1 MLTFRMDE
9 TNFAQGEREG
19 LRITTGA
26 GLKVDFDEFASDGEA
41 LGLWHLH
48 NGGCQGEGT
57 GLEDASGGGHDLTN
71 YGAESVE
78 DGYRFIHA
86 DDDYMDA
93 AFASQPERS
102 KLTLEC
108 WVRDWNVPVGTPGT
122 IAAYFMDDNSI
133 WLFARQ
139 QANPA
144 SSQIQLREYIGSALV
159 GSAVWGGSGVH
170 DLLISSDPWHIAAVL
185 NADEGWLRLYV
196 KGLQR
201 AIDAVDI
208 VALPIGDYTLSLGR
222 YTSPATGT
230 TYYLDGILDEVRLS
244 SSARYASDFSIHRLR
259 ASGTFTSP
267 TFDAVRLQ
275 ADWLDLVP
283 EQEIPDG
290 CQVVWE
296 VRAADETDAFG
307 YPQAL
312 WQAYSGD
319 PSTLPD
325 GRYFQWRATLSA
337 SADRTVSPL
346 LASVEARASEAGYDL
361 YRAIGPGPEALGY
374 NVPFARVGPG
384 VTQTE
389 TAALDPDAVHWF
401 GIRPVDVDGVESPV
415 TQCEA
420 RLELD
425 ESGQRVPD
433 RPTGVLDLD
442 ARALP
447 LGAVRLSWRYRIGIT
462 GVVPQAFKIFGDGG
476 SGTINYDSP
485 LGEVPYVAGRAWYTG
500 IVEAL
505 AGGVEHQ
512 LAVRA
517 VAAGDVW
524 DEQPAVVCVTPD
536 ATPPTEVDA
545 LEAETIL

>member
-26 GLKVDFDEFASDGEA
+26 GLKVDFDEFASDGDA

-78 DGYRFIHA
+78 DGYRFTEPPGY
-86 DDDYMDA
+86 YMDA
-93 AFASQPERS
+93 SVGGGAER
-102 KLTLEC
+102 TEATVEC
-108 WVRDWNVPVGTPGT
+108 WIRDFRDNSTEWGAYVATWFESGGNHGRLAFRLAFGAPATLRVQSLYVDSDGVEHAFIAGLEGWYLAPEPFHVAVCVTVGGNLELFINGESRGA
-122 IAAYFMDDNSI
+122 IAA
-133 WLFARQ
+133 
-139 QANPA
+139 
-144 SSQIQLREYIGSALV
+144 G
-159 GSAVWGGSGVH
+159 AVSFSP
-170 DLLISSDPWHIAAVL
+170 DSLC
-185 NADEGWLRLYV
+185 
-196 KGLQR
+196 
-201 AIDAVDI
+201 
-208 VALPIGDYTLSLGR
+208 LGR
-222 YTSPATGT
+222 HYSGYTG
-230 TYYLDGILDEVRLS
+230 YDFDGVLDEVRIS
-244 SSARYASDFSIHRLR
+244 KVVRYASDFTIRRLV
-259 ASGTFTSP
+259 ASGIYTSP

-283 EQEIPDG
+283 EQEVPDG
-290 CQVVWE
+290 CQVAWE

-337 SADRTVSPL
+337 SAERTVSPL
-346 LASVEARASEAGYDL
+346 LASVEAQASEAGYDL
-361 YRAIGPGPEALGY
+361 YRAIGPGPEALDY

-389 TAALDPDAVHWF
+389 TAALEPDAVHWF
-401 GIRPVDVDGVESPV
+401 GVRPVDVGGVESPV
-415 TQCEA
+415 AQCEA

-433 RPTGVLDLD
+433 RPAGVLDLD
-442 ARALP
+442 ARARP

-462 GVVPQAFKIFGDGG
+462 GVVPPAFKIFGDGG

-485 LGEVPYVAGRAWYTG
+485 LGEVPYVAGRAWYAG

-517 VAAGDVW
+517 VVAGDVW

-536 ATPPTEVDA
+536 ATPPAEVDA

>member
-26 GLKVDFDEFASDGEA
+26 GLKVDFDEFASDGDA
-41 LGLWHLH
+41 LGFWHLH

-78 DGYRFIHA
+78 DGYRFCRA
-86 DDDYMDA
+86 EDDYMDA
-93 AFASQPERS
+93 SLAPGSLS
-102 KLTLEC
+102 TLTLEA
-108 WVRDWNVPVGTPGT
+108 WVRAWATPTDQYGL
-122 IAAYFMDDNSI
+122 IALFYKPTPLDTVH
-133 WLFARQ
+133 LFARRS
-139 QANPA
+139 ANPA
-144 SSQIQLREYIGSALV
+144 ASGIYFTQFIYGGFRGSRAWVGAEVDALLAAPEAFHVAGVMDSTEAGELNRRLFVNGISRGTLLGSDFLTFSGTRLRLGRRENGIGWDL
-159 GSAVWGGSGVH
+159 SAV
-170 DLLISSDPWHIAAVL
+170 
-185 NADEGWLRLYV
+185 
-196 KGLQR
+196 
-201 AIDAVDI
+201 
-208 VALPIGDYTLSLGR
+208 
-222 YTSPATGT
+222 
-230 TYYLDGILDEVRLS
+230 LDEVRLS
-244 SSARYASDFSIHRLR
+244 ATARYASDFTIHRLL
-259 ASGTFTSP
+259 ASGLYTSP

-283 EQEIPDG
+283 EKQVPDG
-290 CQVVWE
+290 CQVAWE

-346 LASVEARASEAGYDL
+346 LTSVEARASEAGYDL
-361 YRAIGPGPEALGY
+361 YRAIGPGPEALDY

-447 LGAVRLSWRYRIGIT
+447 LGAVRLSWRYRIGMT

-476 SGTINYDSP
+476 SGTINYDLP
-485 LGEVPYVAGRAWYTG
+485 LGEIPYVAGRAWYAG

-505 AGGVEHQ
+505 VGGVEHQ

-536 ATPPTEVDA
+536 ATPPAEVDA